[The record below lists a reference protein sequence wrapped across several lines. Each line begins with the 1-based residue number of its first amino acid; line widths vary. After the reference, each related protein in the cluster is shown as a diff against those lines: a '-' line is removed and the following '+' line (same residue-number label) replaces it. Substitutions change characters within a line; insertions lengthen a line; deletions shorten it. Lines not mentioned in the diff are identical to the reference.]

1 VDEGSDVL
9 EPGMVDPSEP
19 ISSNRVAMHLSPA
32 DYDSYVMNVSMQ
44 CGKGDQEVSATIYT
58 REYESLA
65 KSILQKG
72 VFKSVSGDDKDVYD
86 CGSAGIK
93 SVNVKSIQGCLNKGK
108 MHADMGIEYV
118 CNQQARIRSV
128 SVDFVGQVSGNC

>member
-1 VDEGSDVL
+1 
-9 EPGMVDPSEP
+9 
-19 ISSNRVAMHLSPA
+19 
-32 DYDSYVMNVSMQ
+32 MQ

-58 REYESLA
+58 REYKSLA

-118 CNQQARIRSV
+118 CNRLVFATRIVKQQARIRSV

>member
-93 SVNVKSIQGCLNKGK
+93 SVNVKSIQG
-108 MHADMGIEYV
+108 
-118 CNQQARIRSV
+118 
-128 SVDFVGQVSGNC
+128 